1 MAAVDLE
8 DLNHLT
14 ESEDEILRY
23 IVVGELMPTI
33 AIINFTEMILAYQ
46 FLRRIRISIR
56 HIKSCGFY

>member
-23 IVVGELMPTI
+23 IVVG
-33 AIINFTEMILAYQ
+33 
-46 FLRRIRISIR
+46 
-56 HIKSCGFY
+56 IKMN